1 MTRHTEDLASKF
13 LLQDFHHSFYEFRS
27 KRAGDRGFDLWLID
41 RDENSEKK
49 VELKAHSGIY
59 KRPSN
64 LSEQLVFNAEI
75 ERALFE
81 SGETVIAR
89 VFTGA
94 TPFRVFIITNHIL
107 SGGAALQAEARYV
120 LRGKINYE
128 NSFTELA

>member
-1 MTRHTEDLASKF
+1 M
-13 LLQDFHHSFYEFRS
+13 
-27 KRAGDRGFDLWLID
+27 
-41 RDENSEKK
+41 
-49 VELKAHSGIY
+49 
-59 KRPSN
+59 
-64 LSEQLVFNAEI
+64 FNAEI